1 MILPFSYMTFVI
13 KDKIELNDPLQK
25 GNIFD
30 PEPFNYIFNRSSCF
44 IHSLDIINDPNMLKY
59 ILENF
64 EKTEP
69 MLLELLLYTQTLV
82 KGEENRSMRA
92 LPG

>member
-1 MILPFSYMTFVI
+1 MIIREFLILPFSYMTFVI
-13 KDKIELNDPLQK
+13 KEKIELDDPLQK

-44 IHSLDIINDPNMLKY
+44 IHSLEIINDPNMLEY

-64 EKTEP
+64 EKTDP
-69 MLLELLLYTQTLV
+69 MFLELLLYT
-82 KGEENRSMRA
+82 
-92 LPG
+92 